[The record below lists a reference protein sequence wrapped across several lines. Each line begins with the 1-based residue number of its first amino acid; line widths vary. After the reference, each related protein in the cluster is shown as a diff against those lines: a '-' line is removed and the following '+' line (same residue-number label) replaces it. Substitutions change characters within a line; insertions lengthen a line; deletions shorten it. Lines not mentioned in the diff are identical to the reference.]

1 MTRMVRLWWVN
12 ALVLAMVGPLCAVVR
27 ASTVTVAP
35 PPSGSASFAITLA
48 NTGSASVA
56 QPRFHLAF
64 FPSSPY
70 SITAAAPCHIHN
82 LALTII
88 PSLEAPPLAAGES
101 VSCTVTFAR
110 TSVTPISSF
119 AIHPSPAPGSATV
132 TLAPSRWEFGV
143 FDDPSIS
150 VGPVHPLPMAGA
162 TEALFRI
169 TVTNP
174 GDFPLTD
181 VEAGGCQ
188 FVSSAMV
195 TMDTH
200 IPGGCA
206 GSSLPYVFCFT
217 GLVDFSAPIPD
228 VPAHSQQSCLV
239 RARRSSGLVEGTG
252 WPFDLYFLR
261 DAETASGYRVG
272 DSNWMNNST
281 YADVAFGAPAQ
292 AIPAGRAQLF
302 ALLALVIFASALVG
316 LHRAKQASTFSRSH
330 WGSACGGASWQ

>member
-1 MTRMVRLWWVN
+1 MIRMVRLRWMS
-12 ALVLAMVGPLCAVVR
+12 ALVLAMVGPLCAAAQ

-35 PPSGSASFAITLA
+35 PPSGSASFTITLVNA
-48 NTGSASVA
+48 GSDSVA
-56 QPRFHLAF
+56 QPRFYLGYF
-64 FPSSPY
+64 LSSPY
-70 SITAAAPCHIHN
+70 SITAAAPCQIN
-82 LALTII
+82 SLALTII
-88 PSLEAPPLAAGES
+88 PSLVAPPLAAGES

-174 GDFPLTD
+174 GDVPLTD

-188 FVSSAMV
+188 LVSSSMV
-195 TMDTH
+195 TMDAH
-200 IPGGCA
+200 IPGGCV
-206 GSSLPYVFCFT
+206 GSSLPYVICFT
-217 GLVDFSAPIPD
+217 GSADFSAPIPD

-252 WPFDLYFLR
+252 WPFELFFLR

-272 DSNWMNNST
+272 DSNWMNNS
-281 YADVAFGAPAQ
+281 ADAIVAFGAPAQ

-302 ALLALVIFASALVG
+302 ALLALVVLASALARLRG
-316 LHRAKQASTFSRSH
+316 AKQASTFSRSH
-330 WGSACGGASWQ
+330 